1 MKLPPR
7 IDRWISLFNTTR
19 MMRNAAQ
26 EAQRSKLPQMAA
38 ALSFRTIFGL
48 IPVMV
53 VALVALK
60 AFTTQQDLKNALA
73 SAMQYS
79 GLTSIAVDD
88 QPAVGPPA
96 PPTVEGAS
104 FEEKVEA
111 HEAKKQRLDD
121 WISEL
126 VQRVF
131 SVNVGAITIVGIGAL
146 FYAALSMIVEVERAF
161 NQVFRVPTGRSWVR
175 RITHYWT
182 LLTLMPLGLFATF
195 AVGQRVTA
203 WIADPNHLGGL
214 GRGQVIVVGAAG
226 FISTVG
232 ISTLLF
238 LLAYTV
244 VPNTRVKLMPAF
256 IGALLAAILWE
267 AGKWGF
273 TQYVR
278 YSAGYSRLYGSIA
291 LIPLFLMWV
300 YVTWCIALIGL
311 NVSYYLQY
319 GKAHREAQ
327 PEDTVPPTFVDPAA
341 ILSVM
346 AVMARRFTDGQP
358 VDAPALS
365 KQLTIYEPIITQ
377 MLDRLTASG
386 HVLKVQFE
394 DKEGYYSLARPP
406 ERIDAEEVLKL
417 GDELA
422 GRAAS
427 GGDDLG
433 RIGQNLRESR
443 LATVRSRTIASLIEA
458 PDLSKGN
465 GTLAAPTPPK
475 LRA

>member
-1 MKLPPR
+1 MKIPER
-7 IDRWISLFNTTR
+7 VNRWIGHFRAAT

-38 ALSFRTIFGL
+38 ALSYRTIFGL
-48 IPVMV
+48 IPTMV

-73 SAMQYS
+73 TAMQYS

-88 QPAVGPPA
+88 QPTMGPPA
-96 PPTVEGAS
+96 PPSATPEGDP
-104 FEEKVEA
+104 KA
-111 HEAKKQRLDD
+111 HDAKQQRLDD
-121 WISEL
+121 WIGEL

-131 SVNVGAITIVGIGAL
+131 SVNVGAITIVGLGAL
-146 FYAALSMIVEVERAF
+146 IYAALSMIVEVERAF

-195 AVGQRVTA
+195 AIGQKVTG
-203 WIADPNHLGGL
+203 WLADPAHLGAL
-214 GRGQVIVVGAAG
+214 GRGQVLIVGAAG
-226 FISTVG
+226 YLSTVG

-244 VPNTRVKLMPAF
+244 VPNTKVKMMPALV
-256 IGALLAAILWE
+256 GALLAAILWE

-300 YVTWCIALIGL
+300 YVTWCVALVGL

-319 GKAHREAQ
+319 GKAHRDAQ
-327 PEDTVPPTFVDPAA
+327 PEDFSGPAFIDPAA
-341 ILSVM
+341 ILSVL
-346 AVMARRFTDGQP
+346 AVLARRFNDGEP
-358 VDAPALS
+358 VDARTIA
-365 KQLTIYEPIITQ
+365 KQLAIPEPMVSA
-377 MLDRLTASG
+377 MLEQLAASG
-386 HVLKVQFE
+386 HVLKVEYKDQDGF
-394 DKEGYYSLARPP
+394 YSLARPP
-406 ERIDAEEVLKL
+406 EKIDAEEVLKL
-417 GDELA
+417 GEALT
-422 GRAAS
+422 GRAMPAAA
-427 GGDDLG
+427 D
-433 RIGQNLRESR
+433 IGQIGQVMRESK
-443 LATVRSRTIASLIEA
+443 LATVRNRSMASLIAQEVA
-458 PDLSKGN
+458 S
-465 GTLAAPTPPK
+465 
-475 LRA
+475 RV

>member
-1 MKLPPR
+1 M
-7 IDRWISLFNTTR
+7 NTVR
-19 MMRNAAQ
+19 VMRNAAQ

-38 ALSFRTIFGL
+38 ALSYRTIFGL

-60 AFTTQQDLKNALA
+60 AFTTPQDMAAAMNEALR
-73 SAMQYS
+73 YS
-79 GLTSIAVDD
+79 GLASIAVDD

-96 PPTVEGAS
+96 PEGAGTS
-104 FEEKVEA
+104 EA
-111 HEAKKQRLDD
+111 HAAKQQRLDD
-121 WISEL
+121 WIGEL
-126 VQRVF
+126 VKRVGSLDF
-131 SVNVGAITIVGIGAL
+131 KAITLIGVAAL
-146 FYAALSMIVEVERAF
+146 LYAALSMLVEVERAF

-195 AVGQRVTA
+195 AVGQRVSG
-203 WIADPNHLGGL
+203 WIADPHNLGAL
-214 GRGQVIVVGAAG
+214 GRGQVLIVGAAG
-226 FISTVG
+226 YLSTVG
-232 ISTLLF
+232 ISTVLF
-238 LLAYTV
+238 VLAYTV

-256 IGALLAAILWE
+256 VGALLAAILWE

-273 TQYVR
+273 TQYIR
-278 YSAGYSRLYGSIA
+278 YSAGYSKLYGSIA

-300 YVTWCIALIGL
+300 YVTWCVALIGL

-319 GKAHREAQ
+319 GKTHNAAQ
-327 PEDTVPPTFVDPAA
+327 PTDTLPPTFVDPAA

-346 AVMARRFTDGQP
+346 AVMARRFTEGQP

-365 KQLTIYEPIITQ
+365 KQLSIPESIVGQ
-377 MLDRLTASG
+377 MLERLATG
-386 HVLKVQFE
+386 GQVLRVQHE

-422 GRAAS
+422 GRAAP